1 MLYYFSYYLNGK
13 TNYKTFVTLREAEV
27 FFDILLSAGVK
38 QVRVITFK
46 RRGVYYD
53 KERS

>member
-1 MLYYFSYYLNGK
+1 MIYYFSYYLNGK
-13 TNYKTFVTLREAEV
+13 TSYKTCLTLREAEI
-27 FFDILLSAGVK
+27 FFDILLSAVVK